1 MTRWDSLLHFGAKM
15 EAIMSKKKKEI
26 FRVIK
31 FAFFSMTAGLI
42 EFGSF
47 ALLET
52 FSPFSYWPCYLI
64 ALILSIIWNFT
75 LNRRYTFRSAAN
87 VPVAMLKVLAYYA
100 VFVPVTTIGGNYLA
114 ETLHWNPYVVTLLNM
129 SCNLI
134 TEFLFQRFVVFR
146 KTLETNS
153 LAARNRAKEEK
164 ESGLGS

>member
-1 MTRWDSLLHFGAKM
+1 M
-15 EAIMSKKKKEI
+15 EAAMNIGKHKEVL
-26 FRVIK
+26 RVIK

-52 FSPFSYWPCYLI
+52 FTPFSYWPCYLI
-64 ALILSIIWNFT
+64 ALLLSIIWNFT

-100 VFVPVTTIGGNYLA
+100 VFVPVTTIAGNYFA
-114 ETLHWNPYVVTLLNM
+114 ETLLWNDYVVILLTM
-129 SCNLI
+129 GCNLT

-146 KTLETNS
+146 TTLETNAIS
-153 LAARNRAKEEK
+153 SKAREDAPGNSER
-164 ESGLGS
+164 